1 MGVEGS
7 YRAYRK
13 AKASQERMRRMIV
26 SRDHEEA
33 LVMNEMIDEY
43 RASLRM
49 EFKADFY
56 GYSDHDMEWHTAQA
70 RGHMSGAEDR
80 PWLQDQQESREQ

>member
-13 AKASQERMRRMIV
+13 AKASQERLKRMIV

-33 LVMNEMIDEY
+33 LVMNEQIDEY
-43 RASLRM
+43 RASLHWQA
-49 EFKADFY
+49 EDADM
-56 GYSDHDMEWHTAQA
+56 DWHIAQA
-70 RGHMSGAEDR
+70 RGHMSGSEDR
-80 PWLQDQQESREQ
+80 PWLQDEQESREQ